1 MRREFFELVNRI
13 AKVAPT
19 QAEAGLAA
27 AQRKAGFWH
36 AAGYGVVSL
45 AASAILVF
53 IIELIFRGDWAGTV
67 SFFLQPFKPGWTTI
81 IVFTLVLIGLDALL
95 GRKHQSLMIVAPLT
109 LILAFLGHQKSLY
122 LGDPLYPTDFLYARQ
137 IVELL
142 PLLVRERPLTGLAMA
157 LGVVFVLALLV
168 YAWRLWRRRMP
179 VLTYKGRMAR
189 LVLTLPLL
197 AFFVSIMDYATFSW
211 TRDRLQIIP
220 MMWDQKENYN
230 SNGFALAF
238 ALNVPMAHV
247 TAPVGYSDKAVAAI
261 PRPEVATSVPA
272 EKPDIIIV
280 MSESFWDPTTLP
292 GVKITPDPMPTVRS
306 LSTGSV
312 FSPEFGGMTA
322 NIEFEALT
330 GFSNAFLPAGS
341 IPYQQY
347 VRAPIPSMA
356 TFLKSEGYATR
367 AIHPGT
373 SWFWNRTP
381 VYADFGFDAFK
392 SEENLPPMQKRG
404 PLASDTAMTDEI
416 IREAEETDDPFFF
429 FAVSLQN
436 HGPYE
441 PNRYADPRHDVQA
454 QTSDWARASL
464 QSYAEG
470 VSDAD
475 SNLQRLLDWAQKR
488 ERPTVIAFF
497 GDHLPPLGPVYV
509 ETGFLKDNVAPR
521 KETPEKMREHHQTP
535 LVVWSNKTGP
545 IKELGAVSPA
555 FLPLHVLN
563 TAGITHPYYTGFL
576 GALSEHYRVID
587 RNLLLSAE
595 GEAMPDWAR
604 QKDIDPTIRDFRFLQ
619 YDMMFGKNR
628 AGPDFFPETVNKLV
642 AHTS

>member
-1 MRREFFELVNRI
+1 MSRGAGVWCAVRY
-13 AKVAPT
+13 
-19 QAEAGLAA
+19 GLA
-27 AQRKAGFWH
+27 
-36 AAGYGVVSL
+36 SL
-45 AASAILVF
+45 AASAVLVF
-53 IIELIFRGDWAGTV
+53 TIELIFRGDLAGTV
-67 SFFLQPFKPGWTTI
+67 GFFLQPFKPAWTTI
-81 IVFTLVLIGLDALL
+81 IVFTLVLIGLDAIL
-95 GRKHQSLMIVAPLT
+95 GRKYQSLVAVAPLT
-109 LILAFLGHQKSLY
+109 LVLAFIGHQKSLY

-142 PLLVRERPLTGLAMA
+142 PLLVRERPLAGIAMGV
-157 LGVVFVLALLV
+157 GVVLFLALLV
-168 YAWRLWRRRMP
+168 FAWRLWRSRMP
-179 VLTYKGRMAR
+179 ALTYKGRMAR

-247 TAPVGYSDKAVAAI
+247 SAPAGYSDKALAAI
-261 PRPEVATSVPA
+261 ARPEAAASVPA
-272 EKPDIIIV
+272 EKPDIIVV
-280 MSESFWDPTTLP
+280 MSESFWDPTSLP
-292 GVKITPDPMPTVRS
+292 NVTITPDPIPTVRA
-306 LSTGSV
+306 LRAGSV

-373 SWFWNRTP
+373 NWFWNRTP
-381 VYADFGFDAFK
+381 VYADFGFDSFG

-404 PLASDTAMTDEI
+404 PLASDAAMTDEI
-416 IREAEETDDPFFF
+416 IREADATDDPFFF

-441 PNRYADPRHDVQA
+441 PNRYPDPSHDVQA

-470 VSDAD
+470 VADAD
-475 SNLQRLLDWAQKR
+475 RGLQRLLDWAKKR

-521 KETPEKMREHHQTP
+521 KEKPDLMRQHHETP
-535 LVVWSNKTGP
+535 LVLWSNKTGP
-545 IKELGAVSPA
+545 VKDVGAISPA

-576 GALSEHYRVID
+576 GALNERYHVID

-595 GEAMPDWAR
+595 GDATPDWAQ
-604 QKDIDPTIRDFRFLQ
+604 QKEIDPSIRDFRFLQ
-619 YDMMFGKNR
+619 YDIMFGKRR
-628 AGPDFFPETVNKLV
+628 AAPDFFPESVNKLV

>member
-1 MRREFFELVNRI
+1 MPKSI
-13 AKVAPT
+13 A
-19 QAEAGLAA
+19 GAA
-27 AQRKAGFWH
+27 H
-36 AAGYGVVSL
+36 AAPDQFEQARRTGRRTGAVWHVASYALFSL
-45 AASAILVF
+45 LASAVLVF
-53 IIELIFRGDWAGTV
+53 AIELIFRGNLAATIG
-67 SFFLQPFKPGWTTI
+67 FFLQPFKPGWTTI
-81 IVFTLVLIGLDALL
+81 ILFTLIMIGLDALF

-109 LILAFLGHQKSLY
+109 LGLAFVGHQKSLY

-137 IVELL
+137 ILELL

-157 LGVVFVLALLV
+157 AGIVLAAALLV
-168 YAWRLWRRRMP
+168 YGWRLWRRHMP
-179 VLTYKGRMAR
+179 ALTYKGRLAR

-197 AFFVSIMDYATFSW
+197 AFFVSLMDYATFSW

-247 TAPVGYSDKAVAAI
+247 TAPKGYSEKAIDAIERPAVTAA
-261 PRPEVATSVPA
+261 VPP
-272 EKPDIIIV
+272 EKPDIIVV
-280 MSESFWDPTTLP
+280 MSESFWYPTVLP
-292 GVKITPDPMPTVRS
+292 NVSITPDPIPMARELRS
-306 LSTGSV
+306 GSV

-322 NIEFEALT
+322 NVEFEALT

-356 TFLKSEGYATR
+356 TFLKSEGYETR

-373 SWFWNRTP
+373 NWFWNRTP
-381 VYADFGFDAFK
+381 VYADFGFDSFK
-392 SEENLPPMQKRG
+392 SEENMPPLQKRG
-404 PLASDTAMTDEI
+404 PLASDAAMTDEI
-416 IREAEETDDPFFF
+416 IREADQTTDPFFF
-429 FAVSLQN
+429 FVVSLQN

-441 PNRYADPRHDVQA
+441 PHRYPDARHAVEA
-454 QTSDWARASL
+454 PTSQWARDSL

-470 VSDAD
+470 AADAD
-475 SNLQRLLDWAQKR
+475 EGLQRLIEWAQKR

-497 GDHLPPLGPVYV
+497 GDHLPPLGHVYV

-521 KETPEKMREHHQTP
+521 RDTPEKMLEHHETP

-545 IKELGAVSPA
+545 VTEIGAVSPA
-555 FLPLHVLN
+555 FLPYHVLA

-576 GALSEHYRVID
+576 GALSERYRVVD
-587 RNLLLSAE
+587 RNLLLPVS
-595 GEAMPDWAR
+595 GEPAPDWAR
-604 QKDIDPTIRDFRFLQ
+604 RKEIDPAIRDFRFLQ
-619 YDMMFGKNR
+619 YDMMFGKRR